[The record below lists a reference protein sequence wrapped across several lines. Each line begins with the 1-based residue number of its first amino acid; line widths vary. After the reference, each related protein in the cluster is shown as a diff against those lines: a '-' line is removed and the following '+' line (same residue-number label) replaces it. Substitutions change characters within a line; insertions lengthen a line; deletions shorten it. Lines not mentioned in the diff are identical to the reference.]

1 MAKGYFGTHLSENI
15 IETPEKYLICQNAVI
30 ARTGFQKY
38 SASELREALD
48 KLEVEYE
55 LGDTFDVYRDPSEVF
70 HPDTI
75 KSFEGK
81 PFTVS
86 HPTEWLSP
94 TNIDQYEK
102 GHLQNVRRGEE
113 ALDDG
118 NYPLLADVFIKHE
131 DALRQVRSGKREL
144 SCGYDY
150 KLFKTEAG
158 TLEQREIRGNH
169 LALVDD
175 ARAGEDARI
184 NDAKGSNYMNRN
196 MRQVLMGLGFKVF
209 AKDAEPEEIA
219 RAATAMRGLDGK
231 EEEEVHENKER
242 SLDKRRARDREDR
255 EDYTDRDTERGRDVE
270 MFEGPEG
277 YVHPIRGS
285 KGYSKKKAGDSARD
299 CEGMDADE
307 EESARLHK
315 ALDRALD
322 KRRASRQRD
331 ARASDVDMDE
341 LRRLLDEHLEE
352 EEEEPEHSE
361 ESPLESEDESS
372 EAERKKYIESP
383 QPTPTTEREDAGEY
397 SYSKGADS
405 ALAVLKA
412 MRPIIARSTDSKLKK
427 QFSTLYKASGGIKSK
442 AGDGNGYKRF
452 SAATRTRSQDAKNSE
467 LFGNKVIEEQL
478 NSMYAE
484 LHKK

>member
-1 MAKGYFGTHLSENI
+1 VAKGYFGTHLSENI

-169 LALVDD
+169 LALVGD

-255 EDYTDRDTERGRDVE
+255 EDYTDRDTERG
-270 MFEGPEG
+270 
-277 YVHPIRGS
+277 
-285 KGYSKKKAGDSARD
+285 RD